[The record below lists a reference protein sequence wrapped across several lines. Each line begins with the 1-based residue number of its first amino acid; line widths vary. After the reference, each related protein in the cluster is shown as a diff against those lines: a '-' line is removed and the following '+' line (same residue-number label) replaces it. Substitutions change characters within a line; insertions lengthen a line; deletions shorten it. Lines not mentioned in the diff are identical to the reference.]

1 MEIYCPFCGN
11 HCGTKSDAIPA
22 GTVLQEVCWSCRK
35 KFTLRVPGAA
45 APQAVPVQ
53 PPPHS
58 PGAKFVAVFFGI
70 LGLLSGIVAF
80 IPWFG
85 WFTAPVTGLVSI
97 VFGHISQAASRHC
110 GGTCVGC
117 AVTGRV
123 LGTIGLVFGIAL
135 WAGVCWICRSAHA

>member
-11 HCGTKSDAIPA
+11 HCGTKSDAIPP
-22 GTVLQEVCWSCRK
+22 GTVLQEVCWSCRR
-35 KFTLRVPGAA
+35 KFTLRAPGGVAS
-45 APQAVPVQ
+45 QAVPLQ
-53 PPPHS
+53 PPHS
-58 PGAKFVAVFFGI
+58 PGAKFVAIFFGI

-85 WFTAPVTGLVSI
+85 WFTSPVTGIVAI
-97 VFGHISQAASRHC
+97 VFGRVSQAASRRC

-123 LGTIGLVFGIAL
+123 LGTIGLVFGLIL
-135 WAGVCWICRSAHA
+135 WGVICWLYYAAHA